1 MPANSRMAMMHP
13 MMPFVPYAAKNCMA
27 SCPEANPDPINVAM
41 TAPANFTTVIGRTA
55 RSFCSDAIKPSLSL
69 PEPRFAFCP
78 EDSCTI
84 CPTARARDQARRYSH
99 RFSALRQPRLLVSSR
114 VAAITR
120 YR

>member
-1 MPANSRMAMMHP
+1 MTHP

-41 TAPANFTTVIGRTA
+41 TAPANLTTVTGRTA
-55 RSFCSDAIKPSLSL
+55 GAFCSDAIKTFLSL
-69 PEPRFAFCP
+69 PEPLLLFALKILVQDTRP
-78 EDSCTI
+78 RERAIRHDEI
-84 CPTARARDQARRYSH
+84 PIALLPLAR
-99 RFSALRQPRLLVSSR
+99 PVPCVSSR